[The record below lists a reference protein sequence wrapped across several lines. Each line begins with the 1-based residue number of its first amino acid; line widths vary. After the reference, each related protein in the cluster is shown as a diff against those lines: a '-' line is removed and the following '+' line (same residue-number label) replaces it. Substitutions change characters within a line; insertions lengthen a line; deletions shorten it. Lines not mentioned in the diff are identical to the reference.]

1 MDDLHPKD
9 HAEAVALF
17 RSEVI
22 GALTRRDLARGEL
35 HAELTALSQKHYRP
49 PQAKR
54 TRTFSVTSLERW
66 FYAYRLRGLA
76 GLRPEARSDRGRGR
90 DLAPTL
96 RALLLDIRREQPSAS
111 VPLILRT
118 LVADGRLARGTV
130 SPSTVRRLYA
140 EHGLDR
146 IPMRDGASPKTRLR
160 WQAERPGALWHADVC
175 HLAPIVVGDRRI
187 PVRVHGILDDASRYV
202 IALEAHSTEREIDM
216 LGILVRAVRRHS
228 TPDALYLDNGSTYR
242 GDLLRLACAR
252 LGTTVLHA
260 RPYDPEARGKMER
273 FWKTL
278 RGGCTDFLGAVAS
291 LHDINVR
298 LSAFLDQHYHVAP
311 HASLLGRAPGA
322 VYAEGAKTAEA
333 IDETKLR
340 EALTARVR
348 RRVRRDTTVTLD
360 GTDWELDQGFL
371 AGRLVMVARCLVDT
385 SDPPWIEYQGKR
397 YPLHAVD
404 PVRNAHRKRPPRRT
418 EVEARLPGAASVHFD
433 PAGAPLDRAVGRTP
447 RGKGAA

>member
-35 HAELTALSQKHYRP
+35 RAELTALSTKHYRP

-66 FYAYRLRGLA
+66 YYAYKSRGLA
-76 GLRPEARSDRGRGR
+76 GLVPEARSDRGRGR

-96 RALLLDIRREQPSAS
+96 RTLLLDIRREQPSAS
-111 VPLILRT
+111 VPLVLRT

-298 LSAFLDQHYHVAP
+298 LSAFLDQHYHVTP

-322 VYAEGAKTAEA
+322 VYAEGAKSAEA

-371 AGRLVMVARCLVDT
+371 AGRLVMVARCLVET
-385 SDPPWIEYQGKR
+385 GDPPWIEYQGKR

-404 PVRNAHRKRPPRRT
+404 PVRNAHRKRPPRRA
-418 EVEARLPGAASVHFD
+418 EAPAKLPGAASVHFD
-433 PAGAPLDRAVGRTP
+433 PAGALLDRAVGRPP